1 MLLPL
6 GKALQLLLKKVID
19 IYEKEIQ
26 ELSIKSAECRMNGFG
41 KDLINN
47 LY

>member
-26 ELSIKSAECRMNGFG
+26 ELSIKSAECR
-41 KDLINN
+41 L
-47 LY
+47 

>member
-26 ELSIKSAECRMNGFG
+26 ELSIKSAECRYMPVVPTAAVS
-41 KDLINN
+41 
-47 LY
+47 